1 MFKKVLVAN
10 RGEVALRII
19 RACEELGIRTAA
31 IYSEADTKSLYVK
44 KADEA
49 YLIPGDP
56 VRAYLDYVRIVDLA
70 KSIGADAIHPGYGF
84 LAENADF
91 ARYCEKKGIT
101 FIGPSPEHIELFG
114 DKVKAKRAMQ
124 KLGIPT
130 IPGPP
135 DPLRNYED
143 AMHYAREIGLP
154 VILKSAYG
162 GGEGVCW

>member
-101 FIGPSPEHIELFG
+101 FIGPSLY
-114 DKVKAKRAMQ
+114 RALRVSSRPLSYRALVQ
-124 KLGIPT
+124 SFFL
-130 IPGPP
+130 GPP
-135 DPLRNYED
+135 HL
-143 AMHYAREIGLP
+143 
-154 VILKSAYG
+154 S
-162 GGEGVCW
+162 